1 MSSDKQQ
8 GFVLYFDA
16 LNALNEQVANGQI
29 SADDAFAVV
38 AALGQYAQ
46 SGEEPAVG
54 SLSPVA
60 SMAYALMVGGVKK
73 SLEKYAEKKKKTR
86 EAANARWGNAS
97 QTAQTDTDALSSEQN
112 NASAC
117 ECMQM
122 EGIETEHE
130 TEQNRLLPSE
140 ETPEVEDDGQVSDSV
155 DPVQFSHDMD
165 ALESQWRRMGC
176 TPTDT
181 TYEWFESLM
190 AEHSVEMILKAM
202 AKADENGAK
211 NPRKYINAVLR
222 NWKNDGGDGRDGA
235 RAAPVFESKG
245 GKDYYDGFEVY
256 G

>member
-16 LNALNEQVANGQI
+16 LNALNKQVAEKQI
-29 SADDAFAVV
+29 SADDAFSVV
-38 AALGQYAQ
+38 AALGQFAQ

-73 SLEKYAEKKKKTR
+73 SLEKYAEKKQKTR
-86 EAANARWGNAS
+86 DAANARWGNAS
-97 QTAQTDTDALSSEQN
+97 QPVQTDADATPSVHED
-112 NASAC
+112 ADAC
-117 ECMQM
+117 ERMQT
-122 EGIETEHE
+122 EGIETEYE
-130 TEQNRLLPSE
+130 TEQTSSSGRN
-140 ETPEVEDDGQVSDSV
+140 VGEDDGQVSDPVASV

-190 AEHSVEMILKAM
+190 AEHSVDEILKAM
-202 AKADENGAK
+202 AAADENGAK
-211 NPRKYINAVLR
+211 NPRKYISAILR
-222 NWKNDGGDGRDGA
+222 NWKNGSDGRDGA